1 MTLLQTSLRGGL
13 LILALALFRAVF
25 FRLLPKKLLPRL
37 WLGAVLMLL
46 CPVPIES
53 SLSIYG
59 LLPAMEGHGALP
71 RFPLPLWL
79 SVGLL
84 LALVLAALYL
94 LGLRRFRLAEPVE
107 DGRVSSWLA
116 LHPLWRRLRVKRDPR
131 LKRPLSGGLLR
142 PVILLPAGA
151 ERLPDPALHC
161 VLEHEWAHV
170 RGLHALYKLLL
181 AAALC
186 LHWFNPAVWLLC
198 LLAGRDL
205 EFAADEAVLEAGVP
219 RAAYARLLLETAAGG
234 RLPFQSAFGG
244 GARRVKAVLQGKRP
258 GRTAGICFGL
268 LGLALLFAFA
278 TVPAAAPAPAPVSLA
293 APAET
298 LPPPLP
304 IAEEAEPVLTET
316 AEVPAPLRAEKAR
329 ALEPIFSV
337 RQVEKTFYFRDAETL
352 ANEEEALLY
361 ALKLELD
368 YTEEGSYYLALVGDV
383 PALPP
388 VLQKEYQRQLDGL
401 TETEPQLLEMK
412 IADHEFWFIMGRR
425 ESLEE
430 G

>member
-25 FRLLPKKLLPRL
+25 FRLLPKRLLPRL

-46 CPVPIES
+46 CPIPIES

-59 LLPAMEGHGALP
+59 LLPAMDGHGALP
-71 RFPLPLWL
+71 RFSLPLWL

-84 LALVLAALYL
+84 LALVLAVLYL
-94 LGLRRFRLAEPVE
+94 LGLRRFHLAEPVE
-107 DGRVSSWLA
+107 DGRVSAWLEA
-116 LHPLWRRLRVKRDPR
+116 HPLWRRLRVKRDPR
-131 LKRPLSGGLLR
+131 LKRPLTGGLLR

-151 ERLPDPALHC
+151 ERLPDPALLC

-205 EFAADEAVLEAGVP
+205 EYAADEAVLEAGVS
-219 RAAYARLLLETAAGG
+219 RAAYARLLLETAAEG

-258 GRTAGICFGL
+258 GRAAGICFGL

-278 TVPAAAPAPAPVSLA
+278 TVPVAAPSAEPVSLA
-293 APAET
+293 ATAEA

-304 IAEEAEPVLTET
+304 LAETEPDLAESAEA
-316 AEVPAPLRAEKAR
+316 PAPLRSEKAG

-337 RQVEKTFYFRDAETL
+337 HQVEKTFYFRDAETL
-352 ANEEEALLY
+352 ANEKEALGY

-388 VLQKEYQRQLDGL
+388 VLQKEYQRQLEGL
-401 TETEPQLLEMK
+401 TETEPQLLEME
-412 IADHEFWFIMGRR
+412 IADHEFWVILGRMG
-425 ESLEE
+425 SLEE